1 MLAASTHAPAPA
13 VVMQHTTWQLG
24 APMVSLF
31 YGLRLVASI
40 IESKI
45 ILSYTVISTGV
56 QASAGSW
63 HAFGTG
69 AARAYGTNAA
79 PSQPCSSLF

>member
-1 MLAASTHAPAPA
+1 MHPPLPHPLL
-13 VVMQHTTWQLG
+13 QHTTWQLG

-45 ILSYTVISTGV
+45 VLSYTVITTGV
-56 QASAGSW
+56 QASPVSM
-63 HAFGTG
+63 HQIVC
-69 AARAYGTNAA
+69 RC
-79 PSQPCSSLF
+79 PV